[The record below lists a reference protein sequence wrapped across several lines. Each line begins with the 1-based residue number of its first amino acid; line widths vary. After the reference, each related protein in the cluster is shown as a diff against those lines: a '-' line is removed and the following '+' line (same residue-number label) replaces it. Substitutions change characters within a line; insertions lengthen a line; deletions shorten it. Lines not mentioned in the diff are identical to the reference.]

1 MSKPDTWMPLY
12 IGDYMADTMHLNTE
26 QHGAYLLLLLTAWNR
41 GGRLPDDEAQLALI
55 CRADK
60 KTWCRIRGVI
70 LPFFDKQ
77 DGALVQRR
85 LMSEYEKAVKNNAA
99 QKANGLKGG
108 RPKKTQNET
117 EKKPAG
123 FGSDNP
129 PGKPIETPSPSPT
142 PGKPISEETTST
154 TSPVEHGEPSSSS
167 SASPDQIERAE
178 TIAAR
183 VRKLEKN
190 RGKACAIHARDPR
203 VLRWVAA
210 GLSDPDLREAYD
222 LAVAQRDRDED
233 PAPINAGFLD
243 VFVAK
248 LLNPKDGESAVT
260 AKRREWY
267 DTNAEVTKKGEE
279 LGLKW
284 LDYLSSGKLWPIY
297 KRDVLARCGIDWSG
311 EEMEAA

>member
-41 GGRLPDDEAQLALI
+41 GGRLPDDETQLALI

-60 KTWCRIRGVI
+60 KAWGRIRDVV
-70 LPFFDKQ
+70 LPFFEKT

-85 LMSEYEKAVKNNAA
+85 LMAEYEKAVKNNTA

-108 RPKKTQNET
+108 RPKKTQTGT
-117 EKKPAG
+117 EQKPTG
-123 FGSDNP
+123 FDSDTP
-129 PGKPIETPSPSPT
+129 PGKPTETPSPSPT
-142 PGKPISEETTST
+142 PGKPISNPTTST
-154 TSPVEHGEPSSSS
+154 TPPVGGGEPPPSSSS
-167 SASPDQIERAE
+167 DADQVERAE
-178 TIAAR
+178 TLAAR
-183 VRKLEKN
+183 IRKLEKN
-190 RGKACAIHARDPR
+190 RGKSCAIHGKDPR

-222 LAVAQRDRDED
+222 LAVAQRDSDED

-248 LLNPKDGESAVT
+248 LLNQREGSSVVT
-260 AKRREWY
+260 AIARPAKRCCGTGP
-267 DTNAEVTKKGEE
+267 DGGACQGSIAGEVSGRPYCRAHQ
-279 LGLKW
+279 
-284 LDYLSSGKLWPIY
+284 DYAMDASNFRRS
-297 KRDVLARCGIDWSG
+297 
-311 EEMEAA
+311 AAA

>member
-41 GGRLPDDEAQLALI
+41 GGRLPDDDAQLALI

-60 KTWCRIRGVI
+60 KTWSRIRDVV

-85 LMSEYEKAVKNNAA
+85 LMAEYENAVRVHDTK
-99 QKANGLKGG
+99 KANGAKGG
-108 RPKKTQNET
+108 RPKNKQNES
-117 EKKPAG
+117 EQKPAG
-123 FGSDNP
+123 SDSDNRS
-129 PGKPIETPSPSPT
+129 GELIETPSPSPT

-154 TSPVEHGEPSSSS
+154 TLPVEHGEKPSS
-167 SASPDQIERAE
+167 SASASALERAE
-178 TIAAR
+178 TLAAR
-183 VRKLEKN
+183 IRKLEKN
-190 RGKACAIHARDPR
+190 RGKACPIHAKDPR
-203 VLRWVAA
+203 VLRWVEARI
-210 GLSDPDLREAYD
+210 SDPDLREAYD
-222 LAVAQRDRDED
+222 LAVAQRDYDKD
-233 PAPINAGFLD
+233 VTPINAGFLD
-243 VFVAK
+243 LFVAK
-248 LLNPKDGESAVT
+248 LLNPAGGASAVT

-284 LDYLSSGKLWPIY
+284 IDYLSAGKMWPIY
-297 KRDVLARCGIDWSG
+297 KRDVLAACGIEWS
-311 EEMEAA
+311 EEKAA